1 MANYMT
7 EIANMLGVE
16 IGERF
21 QVFDSVGRECPW
33 KFYFTEKDLRVDG
46 PNNCTA
52 IDILSLL
59 ACGVYTIGRISRNCT
74 PWKPAFYEQYYSI
87 GPGGAL
93 EPGTWMNDF
102 IDRMLYKLGNC
113 YPTPQE
119 AEANK
124 DRWITFYT
132 SDEVLWI

>member
-1 MANYMT
+1 MANHMK
-7 EIANMLGVE
+7 EVANMLGVE
-16 IGERF
+16 LGKE
-21 QVFDSVGRECPW
+21 FDVN
-33 KFYFTEKDLRVDG
+33 VDD
-46 PNNCTA
+46 NIIKAKIT
-52 IDILSLL
+52 IDNIQILNKPCFWGGWDSASLL
-59 ACGVYTIGRISRNCT
+59 MGLVCGYYNICNK

-119 AEANK
+119 AESNK
-124 DRWITFYT
+124 RKWITFYS
-132 SDEVLWI
+132 SDNILEV